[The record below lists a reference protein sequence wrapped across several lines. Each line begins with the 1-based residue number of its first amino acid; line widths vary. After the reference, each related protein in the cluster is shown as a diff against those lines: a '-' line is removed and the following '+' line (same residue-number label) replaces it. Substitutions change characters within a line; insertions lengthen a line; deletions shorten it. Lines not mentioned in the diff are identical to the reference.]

1 MKKTTTIPTILAIFI
16 LGVGMVSGVVMINK
30 ISTSPPRASVENAPE
45 QVKITNIS
53 EYSFTVSWI
62 TQSSTKGFV
71 IFGEKAQQ
79 LNQRVLD
86 QRENLK
92 SANEDFTHYF
102 WVQNLK
108 PAIKYYF
115 KINSSGKIFDNN
127 GRPYEVTTAS
137 KINLPLPENDTA
149 YGIILNKEG
158 KPAKGAIV
166 YLSMAN
172 TIPLSSLVKEDG
184 SWMIPLSM
192 ARSVSLNNYSA
203 YDKELQIEEVLV
215 QGGNLGLSTAI
226 NITKNDNPFPTL
238 ILGQDY
244 DFGKDV
250 GDKKGVADLLALRNG
265 TQPTVGPEK
274 FIGEPSLTP
283 INTPSLPKATPT
295 TNPPVPTNPFQSLT
309 PVTTLSLT
317 PTQSGGSRNSS
328 LSPTSTTAKKRL
340 NILNPSEGEGL
351 NNLRPEF
358 QGTAP
363 SGGALDIT
371 VESDPYYFGQTVVD
385 QQGNWSWT
393 PPANLSPGKHTV
405 TVLYKDESG
414 VTQKLIRNFTV
425 LAAGESN
432 LPSFTSTP
440 SATLTVTQIPTARPS
455 RIITTPTATP
465 TPYVTG
471 NLTSTGLSL
480 IIGLALLILGFYQL
494 KSI

>member
-1 MKKTTTIPTILAIFI
+1 
-16 LGVGMVSGVVMINK
+16 MVSGVVMINK
-30 ISTSPPRASVENAPE
+30 ISTSPPRASAENAPE
-45 QVKITNIS
+45 QVKITNIGES
-53 EYSFTVSWI
+53 SFTVSWI
-62 TQSSTKGFV
+62 TQSSTKGIV

-92 SANEDFTHYF
+92 SVKEDFTHYF

-108 PAIKYYF
+108 PATKYYF

-127 GRPYEVTTAS
+127 GRPYEVTTAP

-158 KPAKGAIV
+158 GPAKGAIV
-166 YLSMAN
+166 YLSLAN
-172 TIPLSSLVKEDG
+172 TTPLSSLVKEDG

-203 YDKELQIEEVLV
+203 YDKEFQIEELFV
-215 QGGNLGLSTAI
+215 QGGNSGNSTAL

-238 ILGQDY
+238 ILGQNY
-244 DFGKDV
+244 DFTKDMD
-250 GDKKGVADLLALRNG
+250 DKKGVADLLVLRNE
-265 TQPTVGPEK
+265 TQPTVGPGN
-274 FIGEPSLTP
+274 FISEPSLTP
-283 INTPSLPKATPT
+283 TNTPLPPKATPT
-295 TNPPVPTNPFQSLT
+295 NFLVPINPPQ
-309 PVTTLSLT
+309 
-317 PTQSGGSRNSS
+317 S
-328 LSPTSTTAKKRL
+328 LSPGVTLSPTAIITQKRL
-340 NILNPSEGEGL
+340 NIVNPSEGEGL
-351 NNLRPEF
+351 NNLRPQF

-363 SGGALDIT
+363 SGGVLDIK

-385 QQGNWSWT
+385 QQGNWNWT
-393 PPANLSPGKHTV
+393 PPADLSPGKHTV
-405 TVLYKDESG
+405 TVLYSDENG
-414 VTQKLIRNFTV
+414 VTQKLVRNFTV

-440 SATLTVTQIPTARPS
+440 SATLTVTQIPTAKPS
-455 RIITTPTATP
+455 ITITTPTASP

-471 NLTSTGLSL
+471 SLTSTGLSL